1 MIKKIIKTI
10 ICILLLLII
19 AIHSYGT
26 TKNIKINADTIL
38 SVDKN
43 NKLMSY
49 FDESYVINNNTQD
62 DNYSFKRDIEE
73 LTKKTTYLLL
83 GEMNSDS
90 ESSED
95 YYKRYKDYLS
105 LRYNPE
111 VPKDEN
117 NIIGLDT
124 NSKEYEDD
132 LLSGITIPGMFLK
145 FSSLNIKYS
154 QYGTIRISKINDEM
168 VLSIITIPDV
178 SMKTSEEDDTITK
191 TNLTINYL
199 YKKLNGE
206 YKLLYLSGETSDEIE
221 EYVENTNEK
230 KGELTHNDN
239 FNSKLRD
246 IYNFSKVDSLDNNI
260 INNIYND
267 NKSKIVYLDS
277 LYNTG
282 SVESANGFF
291 ISEGIIITTYNYIE
305 KSLMK
310 AQNIVISDS
319 EGNVYELDGI
329 VTMNE
334 QADISVL
341 KVKNKNQNYI
351 EISNEGNIENE
362 DAVISINSKNGVGL
376 ISSKGI
382 MIVADDINTSIPITK
397 ELQGSLLFD
406 KDGKIAGM
414 INSFSVN
421 SSISSVTSR
430 EILKEYY
437 DIFSKIEYENI
448 KCISFKTLKENYYI
462 DIKDEKIE
470 ENIPDKI
477 WNKYSRAENIDD
489 FIRFKK
495 IKSYYKDGIITLRYK
510 NEINEYMSTIQ
521 ICSDYMEHLKKVG
534 YEEKKLSDSKAIYE
548 NGKYKIIV
556 ISEFDYLIIVMVML

>member
-95 YYKRYKDYLS
+95 YYKRHKDYLS

-239 FNSKLRD
+239 YNSKLRD

-267 NKSKIVYLDS
+267 NKSTIVY
-277 LYNTG
+277 
-282 SVESANGFF
+282 
-291 ISEGIIITTYNYIE
+291 
-305 KSLMK
+305 
-310 AQNIVISDS
+310 
-319 EGNVYELDGI
+319 
-329 VTMNE
+329 
-334 QADISVL
+334 
-341 KVKNKNQNYI
+341 
-351 EISNEGNIENE
+351 
-362 DAVISINSKNGVGL
+362 
-376 ISSKGI
+376 
-382 MIVADDINTSIPITK
+382 
-397 ELQGSLLFD
+397 
-406 KDGKIAGM
+406 
-414 INSFSVN
+414 
-421 SSISSVTSR
+421 
-430 EILKEYY
+430 
-437 DIFSKIEYENI
+437 
-448 KCISFKTLKENYYI
+448 
-462 DIKDEKIE
+462 
-470 ENIPDKI
+470 
-477 WNKYSRAENIDD
+477 
-489 FIRFKK
+489 
-495 IKSYYKDGIITLRYK
+495 
-510 NEINEYMSTIQ
+510 
-521 ICSDYMEHLKKVG
+521 
-534 YEEKKLSDSKAIYE
+534 
-548 NGKYKIIV
+548 
-556 ISEFDYLIIVMVML
+556 